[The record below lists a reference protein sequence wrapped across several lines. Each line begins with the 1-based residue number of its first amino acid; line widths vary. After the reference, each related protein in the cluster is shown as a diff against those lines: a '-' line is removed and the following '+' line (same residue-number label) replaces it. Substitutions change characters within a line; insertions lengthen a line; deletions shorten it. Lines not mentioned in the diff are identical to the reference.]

1 MAWSRRRRA
10 RRGVPGPGLRS
21 LIVPIAVGSLLA
33 YVCYPLVAR
42 LERYRVTRGLAIG
55 LLVLG
60 FFSAALVLTIRI
72 RAGMSS
78 EIGTLDFKT
87 RALHKLN
94 ERYEALMGLDAIA
107 ERQSAL
113 PVRARRSRSR
123 GRSDQRSP
131 RVDDGGALTIPG
143 GALRRSRRRCWT
155 MTART
160 SRPSS
165 GAAFRPPLGRVRE
178 GGRPPGARP
187 KPEKR
192 LSPLWGRF
200 SRRGSSRPWS
210 SCFSSAIP
218 ARSSVAF

>member
-1 MAWSRRRRA
+1 MIGRWLGAVGAALVAAYLVW
-10 RRGVPGPGLRS
+10 GLRS

-72 RAGMSS
+72 RAGVSS

-94 ERYEALMGLDAIA
+94 ERYETLMGLDAIA

-113 PVRARRSRSR
+113 PVRARRSGSR

-131 RVDDGGALTIPG
+131 RVDD
-143 GALRRSRRRCWT
+143 
-155 MTART
+155 
-160 SRPSS
+160 
-165 GAAFRPPLGRVRE
+165 
-178 GGRPPGARP
+178 
-187 KPEKR
+187 
-192 LSPLWGRF
+192 
-200 SRRGSSRPWS
+200 
-210 SCFSSAIP
+210 
-218 ARSSVAF
+218 